1 MSSATVAMGDPV
13 VMCYNLAKLRI
24 RKTTNMDLSVLALQ
38 AVDIVLY
45 LLDKSTGGALE
56 KAGADVWEFL
66 KARFQ
71 GRLQL
76 ERAKEEPKLLEAAI
90 VSEAESDKR
99 FQEDLERLVTQ
110 YQQTQ
115 NISNVSQTTQS
126 GVNLNVNHNPGT
138 VIGQQIDKQFF
149 R

>member
-1 MSSATVAMGDPV
+1 MAMGEHIA
-13 VMCYNLAKLRI
+13 MCYNLAKLRI
-24 RKTTNMDLSVLALQ
+24 RNTTNMDLSVLALQ
-38 AVDIVLY
+38 AVNIVLY

-56 KAGADVWEFL
+56 KAGADVFEFL

-110 YQQTQ
+110 YQQIQ

>member
-1 MSSATVAMGDPV
+1 
-13 VMCYNLAKLRI
+13 
-24 RKTTNMDLSVLALQ
+24 MDLSVLALQ
-38 AVDIVLY
+38 AVNIVLY

-56 KAGADVWEFL
+56 KAGSDVFEFL

-71 GRLQL
+71 GRLHL
-76 ERAKEEPKLLEAAI
+76 ERAKEEPKILEAAI
-90 VSEAESDKR
+90 VSEAESDKS

-110 YQQTQ
+110 YQQIQ

-126 GVNLNVNHNPGT
+126 GVNLNVNQNPGT

>member
-1 MSSATVAMGDPV
+1 
-13 VMCYNLAKLRI
+13 
-24 RKTTNMDLSVLALQ
+24 MDLSVLALQ
-38 AVDIVLY
+38 AVNIVMY

-56 KAGADVWEFL
+56 KAGADVLEFL

-126 GVNLNVNHNPGT
+126 GVNLHVNHNPGT

>member
-1 MSSATVAMGDPV
+1 MAMGDHV
-13 VMCYNLAKLRI
+13 AMCYNLAKLRT
-24 RKTTNMDLSVLALQ
+24 RNTTNMDLSVLALQ
-38 AVDIVLY
+38 AVNIVLY

-56 KAGADVWEFL
+56 KAGADVFEFL

-110 YQQTQ
+110 YQQIQ

>member
-1 MSSATVAMGDPV
+1 
-13 VMCYNLAKLRI
+13 
-24 RKTTNMDLSVLALQ
+24 MDLSALALE
-38 AVDIVLY
+38 VVKIVLY
-45 LLDKSTGGALE
+45 ALDKSTGGALE
-56 KAGADVWEFL
+56 KAGADVLDFL

-99 FQEDLERLVTQ
+99 FQENLERLVTQ
-110 YQQTQ
+110 YQQRQ
-115 NISNVSQTTQS
+115 NTSNVSQTTQS
-126 GVNLNVNHNPGT
+126 GVNLHVNNNPGK
-138 VIGQQIDKQFF
+138 VIGQQIGQQFF